1 MIISL
6 TNGNFYV
13 LKLISGRPTLYHNS
27 GSHDLLST
35 YTCAATEQ
43 GTQYVMFMPHKNAEW
58 QILSAY
64 HEETNAQNNLKT

>member
-13 LKLISGRPTLYHNS
+13 LKLILGRPTLYHSS

-43 GTQYVMFMPHKNAEW
+43 GTLSMSYSCLTK
-58 QILSAY
+58 ILNGSY
-64 HEETNAQNNLKT
+64 YQLTMKKLMLRTI